1 MRFLEWTSD
10 LDTGIKAIDDQHKQI
25 VEYINALHD
34 AQQQHDKSNTGIIIG
49 QLVDYTV
56 QHFADEEAMLEG
68 AGDPLIEQ
76 HKAIHRRFVDKVSQM
91 QARHEMGVDTT
102 AELLKM
108 LEVWLFS
115 HILYHDHGY
124 VKVVKASL
132 SRH

>member
-10 LDTGIKAIDDQHKQI
+10 LDTGIETIDDQHKQI

-68 AGDPLIEQ
+68 AGYPLIEQ

-115 HILYHDHGY
+115 HILHHDHGY

-132 SRH
+132 SQH